1 MEYMKITKFGHSC
14 LLVEEGE
21 TRILIDPG
29 AYSEGHTELNLIDA
43 VFITH
48 EHPDH
53 CDPESL
59 KSLLS
64 NNLGLVIYTNSDVG
78 KKLEEAGIAYTLC
91 EDGAIRNIKGVDV
104 EAFGKQHA
112 EIYSTLP
119 RVANTGYLINERL
132 FHPGDSVE
140 IIPSK
145 PVEIL
150 ALPVVAP
157 WMKSAMAIDFAK
169 TVNPKVC
176 FPIHDGFLKFGGPF
190 HALPEKVLTPL
201 GIQWIV
207 LEQGKAVEF

>member
-1 MEYMKITKFGHSC
+1 MKITKFGHSC

-21 TRILIDPG
+21 ARILVDPG
-29 AYSEGHTELNLIDA
+29 MWSEGHRELIGVDA
-43 VFITH
+43 IFFTH

-59 KSLLS
+59 ISLMNS
-64 NNLGLVIYTNSDVG
+64 NPSLIIYTNIGVG
-78 KKLEEAGIAYTLC
+78 KKLEEAGITYTLC
-91 EDGAIRNIKGVDV
+91 EEGVVQNIKDASV

-112 EIYSTLP
+112 EIYSTMP
-119 RVANTGYLINERL
+119 RVANTGYLIGGRL
-132 FHPGDSVE
+132 FAPGDSVE
-140 IIPSK
+140 TIPSK
-145 PVEIL
+145 QVEIL

-190 HALPEKVLTPL
+190 HALPEKMLTSL
-201 GIQWIV
+201 GIQWMV
-207 LEQGKAVEF
+207 LEHGKQVEF

>member
-1 MEYMKITKFGHSC
+1 MKITKFGHSC
-14 LLVEEGE
+14 LLVEEDAA
-21 TRILIDPG
+21 RILIDPG
-29 AYSEGHTELNLIDA
+29 AYSEGHTELYSVDA

-53 CDPESL
+53 CDSESL

-64 NNLGLVIYTNSDVG
+64 NNSGLVIYTNSDVG
-78 KKLEEAGIAYTLC
+78 RKLEEAGIAYTLC
-91 EDGAIRNIKGVDV
+91 EDGAVQNIKGVDV

-112 EIYSTLP
+112 EIYSTMP
-119 RVANTGYLINERL
+119 RVANTGYFFGGRL
-132 FHPGDSVE
+132 FIPGDSVE
-140 IIPSK
+140 TIPSK

-190 HALPEKVLTPL
+190 HALPEKVLAPL
-201 GIQWIV
+201 GIQWMV
-207 LEQGKAVEF
+207 LEHGKQVEF

>member
-1 MEYMKITKFGHSC
+1 MEITKFGHSC
-14 LLVEEGE
+14 LLVEEGDA
-21 TRILIDPG
+21 RILIDPG
-29 AYSEGHTELNLIDA
+29 AYSEGHKELTSLDA

-59 KSLLS
+59 KSLL
-64 NNLGLVIYTNSDVG
+64 NNNPGLVIYTNSGVG

-91 EDGAIRNIKGVDV
+91 EDGAIQNIKGLSV

-112 EIYSTLP
+112 EIYSTMP
-119 RVANTGYLINERL
+119 QVENTGYFVGGRL
-132 FHPGDSVE
+132 FTPGDSVE
-140 IIPSK
+140 TTPSK

-157 WMKSAMAIDFAK
+157 WMRSAMAIDFAK
-169 TVNPKVC
+169 TINPKAC

-190 HALPEKVLTPL
+190 HALPEKILTPL
-201 GIQWIV
+201 GIQWMV
-207 LEQGKAVEF
+207 LENGKPMEF

>member
-1 MEYMKITKFGHSC
+1 MKITKFGHSC

-21 TRILIDPG
+21 VRILLDPG
-29 AYSEGHTELNLIDA
+29 SYSEGCKELTSIDA
-43 VFITH
+43 IFITH
-48 EHPDH
+48 EHGDH

-64 NNLGLVIYTNSDVG
+64 NNAGLVVYTNGGVG

-91 EDGAIRNIKGVDV
+91 EDGAVQDVKGVSV

-112 EIYSTLP
+112 EIYSTMP
-119 RVANTGYLINERL
+119 RVANTGYLIGGRL
-132 FHPGDSVE
+132 FHPGDSFE
-140 IIPSK
+140 TIPSK

-169 TVNPKVC
+169 TINPKVC
-176 FPIHDGFLKFGGPF
+176 FSIHDGFLKFGGPF
-190 HALPEKVLTPL
+190 NALPEKILTSL
-201 GIQWIV
+201 GIQWMV
-207 LEQGKAVEF
+207 LEDGKSMEF